1 MEINFKRDFITRI
14 IYKLSFPFPLRVYFL
29 KAYLVAGVGR
39 WTGSLN
45 LFSRSFQLSKS
56 KYLKTFSFLVLD
68 LKGIVFVIQS
78 QSNSFHVKR
87 AEELRKSILQQAADL
102 TQVCQNSLGCLLII
116 YWLISLCFPKLLVYR
131 ESILFRWE

>member
-1 MEINFKRDFITRI
+1 MGKKFRRSISKDILSLELCINWV
-14 IYKLSFPFPLRVYFL
+14 FPLRVYFL
-29 KAYLVAGVGR
+29 QRGLGR
-39 WTGSLN
+39 GADGSLK
-45 LFSRSFQLSKS
+45 LFSRSFQLSKN

-116 YWLISLCFPKLLVYR
+116 YLLICLCFPKLLVCR
-131 ESILFRWE
+131 ESILFKWE